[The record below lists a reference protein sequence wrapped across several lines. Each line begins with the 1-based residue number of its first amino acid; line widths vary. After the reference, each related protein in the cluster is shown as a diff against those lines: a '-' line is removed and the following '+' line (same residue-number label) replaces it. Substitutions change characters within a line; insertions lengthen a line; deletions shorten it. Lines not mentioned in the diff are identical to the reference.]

1 MKKLWKRAFAM
12 AMTACMALSLV
23 TTASAARLE
32 MDQTSL
38 GEMVQY
44 VNHEDYS
51 KSGAYVVTLVPNG
64 TVITFSEPMDV
75 AIYAEGEYG
84 VFGSKSVTTGVTS
97 YTISDTAN
105 TYIVTDANGG
115 MAFFRGAASQQA
127 PITMVGDL
135 EMGSTTLKLSKP
147 VVDIDILPYE
157 VVDFWSGETVTYNN
171 LVYEVPVGTKVECK
185 FGSQNVLV
193 RGVFDPEDKEVTGEA
208 MDKLLEE
215 QFPDAEVIEDMGMM
229 LLPLTLNTAGY
240 TYSFAPEALASDLP
254 LIKVVDEQPA
264 AYTPRAAQFSDMNWS
279 KEFVEKV
286 YAYGWMDGMG
296 GGKFDP
302 NGDLTVAQAI
312 VLAAR
317 LHSVQVNEPIPTTGG
332 AWYQTYVDYCKANN
346 LLNNFYNAWEEGAE
360 AKLTARLNTK
370 ATRMDM
376 VKILSGAASLP
387 GLGWNDEETV
397 SVPDVDKDADT
408 YNYLVYDW
416 YRNGIVSGDPGTGAF
431 RPNDSIKRGEVAVIL
446 CKLLGL

>member
-1 MKKLWKRAFAM
+1 MKKLWKRTLAM
-12 AMTACMALSLV
+12 AMTACMTLGLA
-23 TTASAARLE
+23 TTVSAYHE
-32 MDQTSL
+32 WEFDKDEL
-38 GEMVQY
+38 GEMIQ
-44 VNHEDYS
+44 
-51 KSGAYVVTLVPNG
+51 LVMDGYTKYIVKVLPVG
-64 TVITFSEPMDV
+64 TTVTFSTPVEV

-84 VFGSKSVTTGVTS
+84 SFAPKTVATGVTS

-105 TYIVTDANGG
+105 TYIFTDGDG
-115 MAFFRGAASQQA
+115 ERSMFRGAASQQA
-127 PITMVGDL
+127 PITMVGDF

-147 VVDIDILPYE
+147 VVDIAVAPYE
-157 VVDFWSGETVTYNN
+157 VYDFWSGEAATYNY

-185 FGSQNVLV
+185 FGSQDVLV
-193 RGVFDPEDKEVTGEA
+193 RGIFDPEGKEVTGEE
-208 MDKLLEE
+208 MVKLLEE
-215 QFPDAEVIEDMGMM
+215 QFPDGKVIEEMGMM
-229 LLPLTLNTAGY
+229 YLPLTLNAVGY
-240 TYSFAPEALASDLP
+240 TYSFAPEALACDLP

-264 AYTPRAAQFSDMNWS
+264 AYIPRVANFTDMNWS
-279 KEFVEKV
+279 KPYVEKV

-317 LHSVQVNEPIPTTGG
+317 LHSVQVNEPIPTSEGP
-332 AWYQTYVDYCKANN
+332 WYQTYLDYCMNNN
-346 LLNNFYNAWEEGAE
+346 LLGDFYNSWEENAE
-360 AKLTARLNTK
+360 ANLLARMNTK

-376 VKILSGAASLP
+376 VKILSGAANLP

-397 SVPDVDKDADT
+397 SVPDVNKDEDEGG
-408 YNYLVYDW
+408 YLVYNW